1 LNLTVRTSALPLGM
15 VATLRAT
22 NALNKYYVQSSSSR
36 TAIPYDIPQPGRI
49 VTLQVMKS
57 FQ

>member
-1 LNLTVRTSALPLGM
+1 M